1 MNKNYRVSEKRTNL
15 IYEPIERYKKCAY
28 NKLFTIEYGI
38 KDLLVRIFENP
49 NNIPKFNAYIVIRQK
64 YGESFVFKKSKTGL
78 ECECN
83 HFIIETE
90 EAFPVGYDI
99 SYNPNESYT
108 IFEKIYNTTYMD
120 KSVNPMFDKLCL
132 YLDVNKE
139 NLFIHTI
146 YPNYKDKN
154 IPDIEYLCY
163 LVIETED
170 YMKYQNITSFYVA
183 FAFLYEDSIVFDHN
197 YSLPTVDEIIDNAVK
212 NVYVGINFFPKVEY
226 SNLPYFTTITRLSS
240 LLYEGSKCRSKIII
254 EDDNH
259 CSPDISFAK
268 HYAFNNEN
276 LRAVRK
282 LLEIVNKVDE
292 NSENNQALLVKK
304 YLNQGDIFT
313 QYEVMGIVSV
323 DKYPDS
329 PTFVIDENLSWHF
342 VYKQKTLL
350 RYVKGRYIVRKSE
363 EYDKDLLKRTL
374 SKTFSEAQAEN
385 ISKVISYAWKQKH
398 GTTVLITDDQTKH
411 DIIRLCTLNRG
422 YEINNIDLLANTD
435 YTEMLSSIDGA
446 LAIGTDC
453 HCYAIG
459 VILDG
464 ESVVPGNMARGARYN
479 SARNYIAILAK
490 QNMRAIA
497 VVISE
502 DRTMDIISTE
512 DLKNECAEELEE
524 V

>member
-1 MNKNYRVSEKRTNL
+1 MNKNYRASEKRTNL

-38 KDLLVRIFENP
+38 KDLLGSIFENP

-108 IFEKIYNTTYMD
+108 IFEKIYNTTYID

-183 FAFLYEDSIVFDHN
+183 FAFLYEDSIVFDQN

-212 NVYVGINFFPKVEY
+212 NVYAGINFFPHGKQV
-226 SNLPYFTTITRLSS
+226 
-240 LLYEGSKCRSKIII
+240 
-254 EDDNH
+254 
-259 CSPDISFAK
+259 
-268 HYAFNNEN
+268 
-276 LRAVRK
+276 
-282 LLEIVNKVDE
+282 
-292 NSENNQALLVKK
+292 QA
-304 YLNQGDIFT
+304 
-313 QYEVMGIVSV
+313 
-323 DKYPDS
+323 
-329 PTFVIDENLSWHF
+329 
-342 VYKQKTLL
+342 
-350 RYVKGRYIVRKSE
+350 
-363 EYDKDLLKRTL
+363 
-374 SKTFSEAQAEN
+374 
-385 ISKVISYAWKQKH
+385 
-398 GTTVLITDDQTKH
+398 
-411 DIIRLCTLNRG
+411 
-422 YEINNIDLLANTD
+422 
-435 YTEMLSSIDGA
+435 
-446 LAIGTDC
+446 
-453 HCYAIG
+453 
-459 VILDG
+459 
-464 ESVVPGNMARGARYN
+464 
-479 SARNYIAILAK
+479 
-490 QNMRAIA
+490 
-497 VVISE
+497 
-502 DRTMDIISTE
+502 
-512 DLKNECAEELEE
+512 
-524 V
+524 